1 MMPGRK
7 ATLAAS
13 GEGECKF
20 GACPACRFDIILLA
34 TGNVPNRE
42 KTGFKSLSGLRFQEG
57 FRPISGGRLQN
68 LRRKKLFSQPNDFSF
83 A

>member
-1 MMPGRK
+1 M
-7 ATLAAS
+7 
-13 GEGECKF
+13 
-20 GACPACRFDIILLA
+20 
-34 TGNVPNRE
+34 PNRE
-42 KTGFKSLSGLRFQEG
+42 KTGFNSLSGLHFQEG